1 MTKLFAVFSCLL
13 IFSIGCKKKET
24 TPKAVIPTMSF
35 VADEQNVQYSGD
47 PTGSSE
53 FIGVGLYNYGG
64 SATSTDYVISGGVS
78 NTNYMFLGFVGSHP
92 LTKDNGSNA
101 TFTTFNFVRNGEN
114 YTCNSNCKF
123 TLTVSADNLLSGTF
137 SGAFY
142 STGNV
147 ELTVNNGIFQNVA
160 NTQ

>member
-1 MTKLFAVFSCLL
+1 MIKLYAVFSCLFM
-13 IFSIGCKKKET
+13 FSIGCRKKET
-24 TPKAVIPTMSF
+24 TPKAVVPTMSF
-35 VADEQNVQYSGD
+35 VADGQNVQYSGD

-53 FIGVGLYNYGG
+53 FIGIGLYNYGG
-64 SATSTDYVISGGVS
+64 SATSTNYAISGGVS
-78 NTNYMFLGFVGSHP
+78 NTNYMILGLLGSHP
-92 LTKDNGSNA
+92 LTKDNASNA
-101 TFTTFNFVRNGEN
+101 TFTNFNFVRNGEN
-114 YTCNSNCKF
+114 YTCTGNCQF

-142 STGNV
+142 STSNV